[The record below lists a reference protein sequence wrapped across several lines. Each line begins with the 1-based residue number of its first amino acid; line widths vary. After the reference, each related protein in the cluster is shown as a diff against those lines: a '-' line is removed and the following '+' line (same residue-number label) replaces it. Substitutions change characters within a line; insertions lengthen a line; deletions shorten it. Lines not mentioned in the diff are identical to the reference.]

1 MLAWAIAW
9 VDAIAQL
16 YRLND
21 LRLAAPQGSARYT
34 EHDVALRGALQ
45 DMADQRAR
53 ALSEAT
59 LCEPALKVLR
69 SMDKHWSGLLVFVD
83 HPAVPMDNNIAER
96 DHRTPVVGR
105 KNFYGSGS
113 LWSGQLAAAMYT
125 VLMTVK
131 LHKINPR
138 TWLLAYLQACC
149 DAGNRAPADI
159 RAFLPWTMTPGELA
173 AMRTCPVAT
182 LPATR
187 RLGHFMTVRL

>member
-1 MLAWAIAW
+1 MGW

-21 LRLAAPQGSARYT
+21 LRLEEPRGSVRYT
-34 EHDVALRGALQ
+34 EHDDALRQALQ
-45 DMADQRAR
+45 DMTDQRAR
-53 ALSEAT
+53 SLSEAT

-69 SMDKHWSGLLVFVD
+69 SMDKHWAGLLVFAC

-96 DHRTPVVGR
+96 AHRTPVVGR

-159 RAFLPWTMTPGELA
+159 RAFLPWTMTAPELA
-173 AMRTCPVAT
+173 VMRACPIAT
-182 LPATR
+182 SLTTR
-187 RLGHFMTVRL
+187 GLDTS